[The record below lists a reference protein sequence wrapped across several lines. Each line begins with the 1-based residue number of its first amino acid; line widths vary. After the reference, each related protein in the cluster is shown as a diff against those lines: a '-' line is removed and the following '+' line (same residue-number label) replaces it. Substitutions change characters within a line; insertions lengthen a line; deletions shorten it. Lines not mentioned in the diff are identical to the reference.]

1 MGAAR
6 IIILSVAAVAAIGLA
21 VVVRGMIAGD
31 PAPAPAPV
39 AQAAAPATPMTRVLV
54 AKRDLPVGTRL
65 TPADMGWQSWPAD
78 SLNAAFITDGS
89 APKPVAETATDKAIE
104 GAANVAQSVVAGE
117 KGMDNLI
124 GAVVREPIASGEPMV
139 LRKVVKGG
147 EGGYLAVVLQP
158 GMRAVGVPVS
168 VESGAGGF
176 ILPGDRV
183 DVIQTREVPLQ
194 DGATGDKPRVTE
206 PVVVNVRVLAIDQK
220 TTPDKDAQAIV
231 GAVATLEVT
240 PEAAEALVEAMSRGD
255 LQLALRSYADAGAP
269 SGLAAARAR
278 SSGPTV
284 RVFRRGE
291 ATNVAVTQ

>member
-21 VVVRGMIAGD
+21 VVVRGMIAGH
-31 PAPAPAPV
+31 PAAAPAPV
-39 AQAAAPATPMTRVLV
+39 AQAAAPQTPMTRVLI

-65 TPADMGWQSWPAD
+65 TAADMGWQSWPAA
-78 SLNAAFITDGS
+78 SLNPVFITDGS
-89 APKPVAETATDKAIE
+89 APAPAPATTAEKAID
-104 GAANVAQSVVAGE
+104 GAAKVAQTVVGGDHAME
-117 KGMDNLI
+117 NLI

-139 LRKVVKGG
+139 ARKVVKGG

-183 DVIQTREVPLQ
+183 DVIQTREVALPQ
-194 DGATGDKPRVTE
+194 GSTGDKPRVTE

-220 TTPDKDAQAIV
+220 TAPEKDSQAIV

-240 PEAAEALVEAMSRGD
+240 PDAADALVEAISRGD

-269 SGLAAARAR
+269 SGRVGARAAA
-278 SSGPTV
+278 GPTV
-284 RVFRRGE
+284 RVFRQNE
-291 ATNVAVTQ
+291 VTDVAVAR

>member
-21 VVVRGMIAGD
+21 VVVRGMIAGQ
-31 PAPAPAPV
+31 PAAAPAPV
-39 AQAAAPATPMTRVLV
+39 AEAAVPQTPMTRVLV

-65 TPADMGWQSWPAD
+65 TASDMGWQSWPAA
-78 SLNAAFITDGS
+78 SLNPAFITDGS
-89 APKPVAETATDKAIE
+89 APKAAPETTADKAIE
-104 GAANVAQSVVAGE
+104 GASNVAQTVIGGDR
-117 KGMDNLI
+117 GMDNLI

-139 LRKVVKGG
+139 ERKVVKGG

-183 DVIQTREVPLQ
+183 DVIQTREVSLP
-194 DGATGDKPRVTE
+194 DGATGDKPRLTE
-206 PVVVNVRVLAIDQK
+206 AVVVNVRVLAIDQK

-240 PEAAEALVEAMSRGD
+240 PEAAEALVEAISRGD

-269 SGLAAARAR
+269 SGLAVARNSA
-278 SSGPTV
+278 GPTV
-284 RVFRRGE
+284 RVFRKGE
-291 ATNVAVTQ
+291 ATDVTVAR

>member
-21 VVVRGMIAGD
+21 VVVRGMIAGE
-31 PAPAPAPV
+31 PAAAPAPV
-39 AQAAAPATPMTRVLV
+39 AQAAAPETPMTRVLV

-65 TPADMGWQSWPAD
+65 TASDMGWQSWPAA
-78 SLNAAFITDGS
+78 SLNPAFITDGS
-89 APKPVAETATDKAIE
+89 APKAAPETAADKAIE
-104 GAANVAQSVVAGE
+104 GASNVAQAVVDGDR
-117 KGMDNLI
+117 GMDNLI

-139 LRKVVKGG
+139 ERKIVKGG

-183 DVIQTREVPLQ
+183 DVIQTREVALP

-220 TTPDKDAQAIV
+220 TSPDKDAQSIV

-240 PEAAEALVEAMSRGD
+240 PEAAEALVEAISRGD

-269 SGLAAARAR
+269 SGLAASR
-278 SSGPTV
+278 SKTTGPTV
-284 RVFRRGE
+284 RVFRKGE
-291 ATNVAVTQ
+291 ATDVAVAR

>member
-21 VVVRGMIAGD
+21 VVVRGMLAGD

-39 AQAAAPATPMTRVLV
+39 AQAAAPQTPMTRVLV

-65 TPADMGWQSWPAD
+65 TASDMGWQSWPAD
-78 SLNAAFITDGS
+78 SLNPAFITDGS
-89 APKPVAETATDKAIE
+89 APKAAPETTADKAIE
-104 GAANVAQSVVAGE
+104 GASNVAQSMVAGT

-124 GAVVREPIASGEPMV
+124 GAVVREAIASGEPMV
-139 LRKVVKGG
+139 ERKVVKGG

-158 GMRAVGVPVS
+158 GMRAVGVPVT

-183 DVIQTREVPLQ
+183 DVIQTREVAPPQ
-194 DGATGDKPRVTE
+194 GATTGDKPRVTE

-220 TTPDKDAQAIV
+220 TAPEKDSQAIV

-240 PEAAEALVEAMSRGD
+240 PDAAEALVEAMSRGD

-269 SGLAAARAR
+269 SGRVTART
-278 SSGPTV
+278 SVGPTV
-284 RVFRRGE
+284 RVFRQTE
-291 ATNVAVTQ
+291 VTDVAVAR